1 MSWLRRY
8 YGADALHMVVLLSC
22 FAFSGYIATRVAG
35 APGAAR
41 IGLWFGGAVIGHDLV
56 LYPLYM
62 IADRTLHPHPSHPH
76 SSLRVLATNH
86 IRVPALISGLLLLV
100 WFPLIFGLSRNVY
113 RANVGLTPD
122 PYLGRWLLV
131 TGLLFG
137 GSAVVLAIRLAVRS
151 RR

>member
-1 MSWLRRY
+1 VGWLRRY
-8 YGADALHMVVLLSC
+8 YGADALHLVVLLSC

-62 IADRTLHPHPSHPH
+62 IVDRTVRPHPSRPR

-100 WFPLIFGLSRNVY
+100 WFPEIARRSRTYPVVTGLDAS
-113 RANVGLTPD
+113 G
-122 PYLGRWLLV
+122 YLGRWLAV
-131 TGLLFG
+131 TGVLFG
-137 GSAVVLAIRLAVRS
+137 GSALVLAIRLGVRS